1 MFLQGPPEN
10 IGQPMN
16 FETYL
21 EALMAFSKH
30 PSQVCRH
37 LPGTLMLLVCVSVCL
52 SVYVYV
58 LVCVCV
64 LLFFWRGLKNNFCS
78 LHDIECGIL
87 L

>member
-37 LPGTLMLLVCVSVCL
+37 LPGILMLLVCVCL

-64 LLFFWRGLKNNFCS
+64 VVFWG
-78 LHDIECGIL
+78 GV
-87 L
+87 